1 MALIYVDATNGND
14 TTGAGTSGNPYAS
27 ISKAF
32 TVVAIGDTVKVANT
46 SAQAIGALAMPSI
59 TTTTDAWLII
69 EGWDNGGSATITK
82 PDGNDLT
89 DVGVIEGRFTGTLSF
104 VKFRRL
110 KFSNYNLAN
119 QPVYTNIS
127 TVIYEECDFEGLT
140 YNGNV
145 CIINSNSTV
154 RFCSFR
160 NLNANLANAVPLQV
174 SNSNSAVYGNFFYNC
189 RKSVVAGGSYLTI
202 TDNIFVS
209 AGDYCLSL
217 GAADRAYI
225 ANNTFIGDAT
235 ASSHGIT
242 FTNTGM
248 EYCSIF
254 NNHFQDFSGSG
265 SYAINA
271 GAQTW
276 PTTAGTFD
284 LVGRNSFYNNTADY
298 NTGGNFAASIMTD
311 LRSLDI
317 SESAEPL
324 EDKANFI
331 YYKKSTA
338 TSYGNSSY
346 GDGWNYTATKFNKTT
361 GAAQNEI
368 GAGGG
373 GETSHVSG

>member
-1 MALIYVDATNGND
+1 MALIYVDATNGDD

-32 TVVAIGDTVKVANT
+32 TVVAAGDTVKVANT

-59 TTTTDAWLII
+59 TTTVDAWLVI
-69 EGWDNGGSATITK
+69 EGWDNGGSQVIER
-82 PDGNDLT
+82 PSGDVT

-104 VKFRRL
+104 VKFRNL
-110 KFSNYNLAN
+110 KFTNYNLVN
-119 QPVYTNIS
+119 NPVYNNVT
-127 TVIYEECDFEGLT
+127 TLIYEGCDFEGLT
-140 YNGNV
+140 YGAV
-145 CIINSNSTV
+145 IVYINSNSVV

-160 NLNANLANAVPLQV
+160 NLNTNLANAVPLQ
-174 SNSNSAVYGNFFYNC
+174 STNSNSTVYGNFFYNC
-189 RKSVVAGGSYLTI
+189 RKCFLVSGSFMTI
-202 TDNIFVS
+202 IDNIFVS
-209 AGDYCLSL
+209 VGDYCISL
-217 GAADRAYI
+217 AAADRSYI

-248 EYCSIF
+248 EFCSIF

-373 GETSHVSG
+373 GGEISHVSG